1 MLRGKSIFVIG
12 PEGSGKTTQIKLI
25 HYWLKERGRK
35 TLVTGFADSHLL
47 AYIIR
52 RVLILLGRR
61 VVYYLPGNRLYI
73 GLDSNIIRRIL
84 SVYSRLAFISAL
96 VIYLF
101 KVKVA
106 NAFGYIVVS
115 ERHPIHAVVNVYSI
129 AKFHRLH
136 IKKHS
141 LLINVLFRLLRDNCI
156 LILLDVPYGV
166 LLERYKSR
174 GSNIEP
180 PWYVQI
186 QRRFINYIARNYDSL
201 LIDTSRHDVIN
212 SFHKIRRYVSERLVS
227 K

>member
-1 MLRGKSIFVIG
+1 MLRGKSIFVMG

-25 HYWLKERGRK
+25 HYWLKKRRK
-35 TLVTGFADSHLL
+35 TLITGFADSHLL

-61 VVYYLPGNRLYI
+61 AVYYLPGNRLYI

-96 VIYLF
+96 LIYLF

-115 ERHPIHAVVNVYSI
+115 ERHPIHTVVNIYNI
-129 AKFHRLH
+129 AKFHRVH
-136 IKKHS
+136 INKRS

-156 LILLDVPYGV
+156 LILLDAPYDV

-174 GSNIEP
+174 GSDIEP
-180 PWYVQI
+180 SWYVQI
-186 QRRFINYIARNYDSL
+186 QKRFINYIARNYDSL
-201 LIDTSRHDVIN
+201 LIDTSKHNVI
-212 SFHKIRRYVSERLVS
+212 STFHKIRRYISEHLVS